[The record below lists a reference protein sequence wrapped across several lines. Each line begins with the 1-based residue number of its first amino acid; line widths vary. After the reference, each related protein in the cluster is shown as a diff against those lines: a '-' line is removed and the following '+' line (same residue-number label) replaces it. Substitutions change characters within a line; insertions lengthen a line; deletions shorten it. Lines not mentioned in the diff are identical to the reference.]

1 MPVRSC
7 LLLCLLVCA
16 PAVAAEDFA
25 DKFWAQQNKEAL
37 RDLERGKPAQQ
48 IKAASRLGA
57 KFAAQTAPVLIR
69 HLGANEGPIR
79 LAAAEVLW
87 ELAADEPGAFASAQP
102 VLRTALDDADAAV
115 AMNAA
120 GALAAMGVA
129 EAELAAARRR
139 VLAGGARDYVGFLA
153 ARGLVGIDPAPGL
166 LPYLLGYFL
175 DAVEAKARD
184 SSVDN
189 VELAEK
195 ALARL
200 VATGDR
206 ALIDPLLQ
214 ALPSSPPA
222 TPFLLRQLHAFT
234 PRPPGWTEIL
244 LGHVGSPYP
253 DIRERAWSLLG
264 DQRDAA
270 SLERWAPKA
279 ARLLA
284 DPAQRRIGLG
294 ALSGAAGRSAH
305 GLTELAALAGD
316 GAAEE
321 AERVRAIELLAA
333 AADTSDREGVASVQV
348 AARRQWEQVCTPML
362 GARAVDAYF
371 RACRDRASYIVADD
385 AERARLIAGWLGAN
399 REIDAKIA
407 LLGSLESMWNRA
419 APAAAA
425 VRAERRH
432 ADARVVQ
439 AAEAALD
446 RIEPAWR
453 ERDARGSAAAPAA
466 SAPSAR
472 MPEAGTAKGADGV
485 ALYTAIAKGDVATVK
500 KLVHA
505 GNVQAPV
512 RHAQMQGTPPTP
524 IMIALGY
531 CGIPQAAQGLPGI
544 VAYLLGL
551 GADPDVTTPTGDRL
565 LDQAKYS
572 CTPEIMALLAARA
585 GG

>member
-1 MPVRSC
+1 MRVRWGFVLC
-7 LLLCLLVCA
+7 MLLGATA
-16 PAVAAEDFA
+16 PAADDSA

-87 ELAADEPGAFASAQP
+87 EVGADEPGAFASAQP
-102 VLRTALDDADAAV
+102 ALRTALDDADAAV

-129 EAELAAARRR
+129 EGELAAARRR
-139 VLAGGARDYVGFLA
+139 VLAAGARDYVGFLA
-153 ARGLVGIDPAPGL
+153 ARGLAGIDPAPGL
-166 LPYLLGYFL
+166 LPYLLDYFL

-184 SSVDN
+184 HSADN

-200 VATGDR
+200 VATKDR

-214 ALPSSPPA
+214 ALPASPPA
-222 TPFLLRQLHAFT
+222 TPFLLRQLHAFD
-234 PRPPGWTEIL
+234 PRPPGWTDVL
-244 LGHVGSPYP
+244 LRHADSPYP
-253 DIRERAWSLLG
+253 DIRDRAWGLLG
-264 DQRDAA
+264 DQRDVA
-270 SLERWAPKA
+270 SLERWVPKA

-284 DPAQRRIGLG
+284 DPALRRLALI
-294 ALSGAAGRSAH
+294 ALSDAAGHSVH
-305 GLTELAALAGD
+305 GLPELAALAAD
-316 GAAEE
+316 ASADET
-321 AERVRAIELLAA
+321 ERVRAIEVLGA
-333 AADTSDREGVASVQV
+333 AADASDREGHAAVHA
-348 AARRQWEQVCTPML
+348 AARPHWERVCAPIL
-362 GARAVDAYF
+362 GAHAIDAYF
-371 RACRDRASYIVADD
+371 RACHDDARDVIAAE
-385 AERARLIAGWLGAN
+385 AERARLFGTWLGAN
-399 REIDAKIA
+399 RDVEVKVL
-407 LLGSLESMWNRA
+407 LLGDLESMWNRA
-419 APAAAA
+419 APAANA
-425 VRAERRH
+425 VRAERQH

-439 AAEAALD
+439 AAEAALN

-453 ERDARGSAAAPAA
+453 ERDARGGGAAAAA
-466 SAPSAR
+466 KAPTAR
-472 MPEAGTAKGADGV
+472 MPEAGSAKGADGV
-485 ALYTAIAKGDVATVK
+485 ALYTAIAKGDVAAVK

-505 GNVQAPV
+505 GNVHAPV
-512 RHAQMQGTPPTP
+512 RQAQMQGTPPTP

-531 CGIPQAAQGLPGI
+531 CGIPQAAQGLPAI
-544 VAYLLGL
+544 VAHLLGL

-572 CTPEIMALLAARA
+572 CTPEIMTLL
-585 GG
+585 GGRGGA